1 MTRILGIDFGERRVG
16 LAVSDPLKII
26 AQPFITLIRDAGDGW
41 WNQLEAVISEQEIE
55 LAVVGYPLTMSGEQG
70 RQTKVV
76 DKFIADLERN
86 LALPVE
92 RYDERLTTVAAR
104 KALQQQGIKTGH
116 NKEMVDRTAAALFL
130 QNYLDSHP

>member
-70 RQTKVV
+70 SQTKVV
-76 DKFIADLERN
+76 DKFIADLEQN

>member
-76 DKFIADLERN
+76 DKFIADLEQN

-116 NKEMVDRTAAALFL
+116 NKEMVDRTAAAMFL

>member
-1 MTRILGIDFGERRVG
+1 MARILGIDYGERRVG

-26 AQPFITLIRDAGDGW
+26 AQPYATLVRDTGDRW
-41 WNQLEAVISEQEIE
+41 WSQLAAVISEQEIE
-55 LAVVGYPLTMSGEQG
+55 LAVVGYPLTMSGDRGSQA
-70 RQTKVV
+70 QVV
-76 DKFIADLERN
+76 DQFIADLEQK
-86 LALPVE
+86 LAVPVE

-130 QNYLDSHP
+130 QNYLDSQP

>member
-1 MTRILGIDFGERRVG
+1 LARILGIDFGERRVG

-26 AQPFITLIRDAGDGW
+26 AQPYATLVRDGGDGW
-41 WNQLEAVISEQEIE
+41 WSQLAAVISEQEIE
-55 LAVVGYPLTMSGEQG
+55 LAVVGYPLTMSGERGSQA
-70 RQTKVV
+70 QVV
-76 DKFIADLERN
+76 DKFIAELEQN
-86 LALPVE
+86 LAVPVE

>member
-26 AQPFITLIRDAGDGW
+26 AQPLLTLIRDTGDGW

>member
-26 AQPFITLIRDAGDGW
+26 AQPLLTLIRDAGDGW

>member
-55 LAVVGYPLTMSGEQG
+55 LAVVGYPLTMSGERG
-70 RQTKVV
+70 SQTKVV
-76 DKFIADLERN
+76 DKFIADLEQN

>member
-1 MTRILGIDFGERRVG
+1 MARILGIDFGERRVG

-26 AQPFITLIRDAGDGW
+26 AQPLITLIRDAGDGW
-41 WNQLEAVISEQEIE
+41 WSQLAAVISEQEIE
-55 LAVVGYPLTMSGEQG
+55 LAVVGYPLTMSGERG
-70 RQTKVV
+70 RQTQVV
-76 DKFIADLERN
+76 DRFIADLERK

-130 QNYLDSHP
+130 QDYLDSQP

>member
-55 LAVVGYPLTMSGEQG
+55 LAVVGYPLTMRGEHG
-70 RQTKVV
+70 SQTKVV
-76 DKFIADLERN
+76 DKFIADLEQN
-86 LALPVE
+86 LAVPVE

-116 NKEMVDRTAAALFL
+116 NKEMVDRTAAAMFL

>member
-76 DKFIADLERN
+76 DKFIADLEQN
-86 LALPVE
+86 LAVPVE

-116 NKEMVDRTAAALFL
+116 NKEMVDRTAAAMFL

>member
-76 DKFIADLERN
+76 DKFIADLEQN

>member
-70 RQTKVV
+70 RQTNVV
-76 DKFIADLERN
+76 DKFIADLEQN
-86 LALPVE
+86 LAVPVE

-116 NKEMVDRTAAALFL
+116 NKEMVDRTAAAMFL

>member
-70 RQTKVV
+70 SQTKVV
-76 DKFIADLERN
+76 DQFIADLEQK

-116 NKEMVDRTAAALFL
+116 HKELVDRTAAALFL
-130 QNYLDSHP
+130 QNYLDSQT